1 MALINCPECKQEISD
16 TCKVCPKCGYR
27 LKKAVN
33 VITIK
38 DKSKLIKIIAIAV
51 AVLVVILLKTT
62 SIKSQYKQTVRL
74 LKCNTS
80 TEVHDYLIKH
90 CYCLGG
96 DSVMSQVSTSWS
108 YVVYNNVVVDKQCL
122 KCVAYNDG
130 SIDIYIEG
138 ATLQKVKKYEK
149 LLIKLYGSKYTMD
162 SGSDYN
168 RLIWNNGVIFKTKPN
183 GNNYDILIETDKDN

>member
-1 MALINCPECKQEISD
+1 MALINCPECEQEISD
-16 TCKVCPKCGYR
+16 TCKMCPKCGYR
-27 LKKAVN
+27 LKNEVN
-33 VITIK
+33 VINIK
-38 DKSKLIKIIAIAV
+38 DKSKLIK
-51 AVLVVILLKTT
+51 ILLKTT
-62 SIKSQYKQTVRL
+62 SIKSQYKQTVKL

-96 DSVMSQVSTSWS
+96 DSVMSQVSTSRY
-108 YVVYNNVVVDKQCL
+108 YVAYNNVVVDKQCL